1 MAEQTIFVV
10 AKSDITITREI
21 DGNPPYQGDV
31 IGNALNGDAFS
42 WENPSDLSL
51 SFSGPMTGIT
61 FDDSDVTLQD
71 DPFSGSTVE
80 DQRLTEA
87 VTINGTTYTPSDST
101 TRWETP
107 SPVNV
112 ENEYEVTLFDDDG
125 TAYRMVGVSITE
137 GYSTDVVG
145 VTFDG
150 AAPPPDTTL
159 TYIQGVSSYSGTGQ
173 TVPVPDAAVCFLKGT
188 LIETNHGPIPVED
201 LERGMRVPT
210 LNHGEQTI
218 RWIGQSLVCGLGHLA
233 PICIK
238 SGVLDNTRDLYLSPN
253 HRVLLKSSLAELS
266 FGQREVLVPAKALV
280 DGVTVIRKPIRKASY
295 WHLLLDEHDMVFS
308 EGIATESLFTGAVAM
323 DVLAQQAQ
331 NELHEIFPDFRQSR
345 QTTSHMGLTMSEAQY
360 LIGTRSHGAVR
371 PWSRPEV

>member
-1 MAEQTIFVV
+1 MAEQTIFVF
-10 AKSDITITREI
+10 AKSDIAITREI
-21 DGNPPYQGDV
+21 DGNPPHQGDV

-51 SFSGPMTGIT
+51 TFSGPMTGIT
-61 FDDSDVTLQD
+61 FDDSDGTLQD

-80 DQRLTEA
+80 DQLLTEA
-87 VTINGTTYTPSDST
+87 VTINGNTYTPSAST
-101 TRWETP
+101 TRWENP

-150 AAPPPDTTL
+150 AAPPPGTTL
-159 TYIQGVSSYSGTGQ
+159 NYIQGVSSYSGTGQ
-173 TVPVPDAAVCFLKGT
+173 TVTVPDEAVCFLKGT
-188 LIETNHGPIPVED
+188 LIETAHGPCAVED
-201 LERGMRVPT
+201 LERGMGVLT

-280 DGVTVIRKPIRKASY
+280 DDVTVIRKPIRKASY

-331 NELHEIFPDFRQSR
+331 NELYEIFPQFQQSQ
-345 QTTSHMGLTMSEAQY
+345 QTTSHMGLTMSGRRN
-360 LIGTRSHGAVR
+360 I
-371 PWSRPEV
+371 